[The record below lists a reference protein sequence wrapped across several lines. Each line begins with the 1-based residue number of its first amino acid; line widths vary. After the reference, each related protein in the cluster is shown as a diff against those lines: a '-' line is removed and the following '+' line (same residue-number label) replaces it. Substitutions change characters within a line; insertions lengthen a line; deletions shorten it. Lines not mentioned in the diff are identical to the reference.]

1 MENNCLFVSSR
12 GILKSCSFYSQTPMS
27 SCKTDTKYLINMLQS
42 NKMFNGMSI
51 YVCSDLLK
59 FFVNKILPNITNNFV
74 LVSGDSDLCVP
85 KEALNQEETFR
96 LLRASLLLKW
106 FAQNTRIEGNYKII
120 QMPIGLDY
128 HTILTNPSNHWRLPD
143 EGYLPIQQ
151 EEILTNIIKESKPFF
166 ERISKIYI
174 NFTFSNDRF
183 NQRKSALNI
192 IPNELLEIN
201 TDFIPRTNTWKNM
214 SQYSFVLSPTGIGLD
229 CHRTWE
235 ALVLGCIPIVCVKEF
250 KTLFEDLPVLLV
262 NDWSDVTQELLDK
275 TIEDFKNREF
285 NNNKLTL
292 TYWTQ
297 QINYLVN
304 NNDK

>member
-1 MENNCLFVSSR
+1 MENNCFFVSSR

-42 NKMFNGMSI
+42 NNMFNGMSI

-59 FFVNKILPNITNNFV
+59 FFVNTILPNITNNFV

-85 KEALNQEETFR
+85 KEVLSKEETFY
-96 LLRASLLLKW
+96 LLRSPLLLKW
-106 FAQNTRIEGNYKII
+106 FTQNTRIEENEKII
-120 QMPIGLDY
+120 QIPIGLDY
-128 HTILTNPSNHWRLPD
+128 HTILRNPNSKWKQSY

-151 EEILTNIIKESKPFF
+151 EEILINIVKKSEPFF
-166 ERISKIYI
+166 ERIPKIYI
-174 NFTFSNDRF
+174 NFNINSDRF
-183 NQRKSALNI
+183 NQRQSALDI
-192 IPNELLEIN
+192 IPEELTSIN
-201 TDFIPRTNTWKNM
+201 LDFVPRSVTWQNM
-214 SQYSFVLSPTGIGLD
+214 SKYTFVLSPTGIGLD

-262 NDWSDVTQELLDK
+262 NDWSDITQELLDE
-275 TIEDFKNREF
+275 TIEDFKYRTF
-285 NNNKLTL
+285 NENKLTL
-292 TYWTQ
+292 SYWTQ